1 MLSEHLEDEPWH
13 DPLRHSLGTSRV
25 SGVPVLLLLWN
36 DRSPAGFEKLEL
48 EHLLKTF
55 LDMAPGTSR
64 WNSSSFVV
72 DLD

>member
-1 MLSEHLEDEPWH
+1 MLSEHPQDEPWH
-13 DPLRHSLGTSRV
+13 DPLRHSLGASRI
-25 SGVPVLLLLWN
+25 SGEPVLLWN

-64 WNSSSFVV
+64 WTSSSFVA

>member
-1 MLSEHLEDEPWH
+1 
-13 DPLRHSLGTSRV
+13 V
-25 SGVPVLLLLWN
+25 SGVPVLFWN

-48 EHLLKTF
+48 EHLLKNL

-72 DLD
+72 DLA